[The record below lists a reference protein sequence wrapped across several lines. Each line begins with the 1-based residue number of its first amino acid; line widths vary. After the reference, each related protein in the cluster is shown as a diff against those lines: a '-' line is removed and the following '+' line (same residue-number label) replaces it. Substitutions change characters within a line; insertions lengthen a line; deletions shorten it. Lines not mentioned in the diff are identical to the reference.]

1 MIEEIT
7 DKVDKA
13 TGHLQVC
20 PTFQLTSHPLPPPP
34 SHHLIQYQGLNDK
47 IKDALEQVGGPSRI
61 IVNIILLVVVIA
73 IGAFACV
80 YLKRL
85 LVRAH

>member
-20 PTFQLTSHPLPPPP
+20 PMFQLTSHPLPPPSP
-34 SHHLIQYQGLNDK
+34 PPATHHLIQYQGLNDK

-61 IVNIILLVVVIA
+61 IVNVILLVVVIA

-80 YLKRL
+80 CL
-85 LVRAH
+85 